1 MFARIKKNVIVVLF
15 RKQVIKKKKLKM
27 ILVRVFF
34 VKVNEKIIVN
44 SILNNFKRASLIMI
58 IGGLENIIKPLNI
71 LKL

>member
-1 MFARIKKNVIVVLF
+1 
-15 RKQVIKKKKLKM
+15 M

-44 SILNNFKRASLIMI
+44 SILNNFKRVSLIMI